1 MGTGEKPLKI
11 GRSHECNMNIHDT
24 SISRVQA
31 SIELTDGGFHLKD
44 RGSRFGTY
52 VKITK
57 PLVLEAGK
65 QFSVQVGRSILQL
78 NTKFVSSEAE
88 DESLRHISTPLSSSQ
103 GEASETELSES
114 PTGSGNCL
122 LGQGSGRSSPNLEHS
137 HSSPSQEEFLSSDGC
152 FRLELARYI

>member
-1 MGTGEKPLKI
+1 MG
-11 GRSHECNMNIHDT
+11 
-24 SISRVQA
+24 
-31 SIELTDGGFHLKD
+31 
-44 RGSRFGTY
+44 RFGTY

-78 NTKFVSSEAE
+78 NTKLASSKAE
-88 DESLRHISTPLSSSQ
+88 EESLRQISTPLLSSQ
-103 GEASETELSES
+103 GEEASETELSES
-114 PTGSGNCL
+114 PRGSGNCL

-152 FRLELARYI
+152 FRLELA